1 MRNSLFDR
9 IIDGPFG
16 RPLIWLL
23 MIAFA
28 VLALLAWPLL
38 KLWEI
43 RRWLRE
49 WKQAIADVDAGGDSN
64 DASK

>member
-1 MRNSLFDR
+1 MRNNLLDR
-9 IIDGPFG
+9 LIDGPLG
-16 RPLIWLL
+16 HPLIWLM

-28 VLALLAWPLL
+28 GLALLAYPLL
-38 KLWEI
+38 KLWQI

>member
-1 MRNSLFDR
+1 MLR
-9 IIDGPFG
+9 
-16 RPLIWLL
+16 LI
-23 MIAFA
+23 AA
-28 VLALLAWPLL
+28 
-38 KLWEI
+38 I